1 MKAPKLLLCASAC
14 GLGQPHQV
22 GGSTKKLADTEG
34 FRVLCCVRRTCLAHH
49 TTGRERRPL
58 RTTPHPRHV
67 LRTPHHTLNPA
78 APCREQQRVPSGRLV
93 HVVECVE
100 IHESGLLAALSRL
113 LSCRDAPLHCRSKL
127 SVLHFFDRMAVYA
140 TATRAA
146 CFPSVLVSVCFAERN
161 QRAAP
166 KHFVADLARCY
177 TWTAMLLEIA
187 ILLISGTSASMS
199 RVDAPAIIDTG
210 RGPSR

>member
-1 MKAPKLLLCASAC
+1 M
-14 GLGQPHQV
+14 
-22 GGSTKKLADTEG
+22 
-34 FRVLCCVRRTCLAHH
+34 
-49 TTGRERRPL
+49 
-58 RTTPHPRHV
+58 
-67 LRTPHHTLNPA
+67 
-78 APCREQQRVPSGRLV
+78 
-93 HVVECVE
+93 
-100 IHESGLLAALSRL
+100 HESGFWQHCLACTAAEN
-113 LSCRDAPLHCRSKL
+113 APLHCRSTL

-166 KHFVADLARCY
+166 EHFVADLTRRY
-177 TWTAMLLEIA
+177 TWTAILLEIA
-187 ILLISGTSASMS
+187 ILLISGTSASVS